1 VEVELFVG
9 NLPVTVTAKQL
20 NTLFAQA
27 GDVIAVNIIKD
38 RQTGGSRGYAYV
50 TMSAQSEGYKAVSL
64 FDSHFLDDHYLKVS
78 LLKPREQ
85 RGFVM
90 TH

>member
-9 NLPVTVTAKQL
+9 NLPVSVTAKQL